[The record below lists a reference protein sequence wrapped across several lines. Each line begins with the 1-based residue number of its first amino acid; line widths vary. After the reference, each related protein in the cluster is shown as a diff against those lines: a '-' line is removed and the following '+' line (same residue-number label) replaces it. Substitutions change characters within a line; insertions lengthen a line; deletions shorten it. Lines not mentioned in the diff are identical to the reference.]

1 MEMQEL
7 EIVIDQ
13 EGTVEITVKG
23 AKGDA
28 CLDATQQ
35 LEEAIGEIEKRTFSA
50 EYYEPQV
57 TLTERQRTTRK

>member
-13 EGTVEITVKG
+13 EGSVQITVKG

-28 CLDATQQ
+28 CLDTTQQ
-35 LEEAIGEIEKRTFSA
+35 LEEAIGEVEERTFSA
-50 EYYEPQV
+50 EYYEPRV
-57 TLTERQRTTRK
+57 TIKERQKTSRD

>member
-13 EGTVEITVKG
+13 EGSVQITVNG

-28 CLDATQQ
+28 CLDTTQQ
-35 LEEAIGEIEKRTFSA
+35 LEEALGEVEERTFSA
-50 EYYEPQV
+50 EYYEPRV
-57 TLTERQRTTRK
+57 TANERQRTSRD